1 MSDWYQRNKERILA
15 ERRLQY
21 SQNKDF
27 REAKKDKSL
36 TNYYQKKAEYSN
48 LETIFLKK
56 KRKT

>member
-1 MSDWYQRNKERILA
+1 MSDWYERNKERILA

-27 REAKKDKSL
+27 REAKKDKTL
-36 TNYYQKKAEYSN
+36 TNYYKKKAECSN